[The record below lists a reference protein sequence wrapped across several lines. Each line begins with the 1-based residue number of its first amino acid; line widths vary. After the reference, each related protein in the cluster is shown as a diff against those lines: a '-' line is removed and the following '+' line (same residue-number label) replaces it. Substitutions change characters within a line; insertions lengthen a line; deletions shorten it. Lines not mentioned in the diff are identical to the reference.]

1 MIDMSKERSFLS
13 PRTLFGS
20 GYISYLG
27 PEARRFGIK
36 NAVVFTTNSVI
47 NGEFAAS
54 MRDSLNRAGV
64 STNFFIEIEPEPS
77 VATAERAFSF
87 AKERGADGVIGI
99 GGGSVLDVSKAVA
112 AAATNGGLAACA
124 GVNSVKNPTLPLI
137 LAPTTAGTGS
147 EATTVSVLIDAQG
160 KKFVIYSP
168 HLLPSSA
175 IIDPLLTHTM
185 PKDVTVHSGMDAMC
199 HAVEACLSINS
210 SKASEATALSAIG
223 LLSDALS
230 VVATN
235 PKDAAARHD
244 MALGAHLAGV
254 AMTNSGIE
262 VDGCPIAGA
271 SITHAVGLAT
281 GARYGLP
288 HGLSVGMVLPHSMA
302 ALKGSSRQKLEKIGI
317 AMGTRPSAEEAIE
330 KVHSIIKDT
339 GMKRNLTECGKNA
352 APDIDKVI
360 EDSLAAKRLLAN
372 CSGEIGSI
380 EMRAVVEKI
389 M

>member
-1 MIDMSKERSFLS
+1 MIMSKDRSFLS

-27 PEARRFGIK
+27 SEARRFGIN
-36 NAVVFTTNSVI
+36 NAVIFTTKSAANS
-47 NGEFAAS
+47 NHAATIT
-54 MRDSLNRAGV
+54 DSLNKAGV
-64 STNFFIEIEPEPS
+64 SSTLFTDIEPEPS
-77 VATAERAFSF
+77 VATAEKAFSF
-87 AKERGADGVIGI
+87 AKDRGADGIIGI

-112 AAATNGGLAACA
+112 AATTNNGLAACA
-124 GVNSVKNPTLPLI
+124 GVNSAKNPTLPLI

-175 IIDPLLTHTM
+175 IIDPLLTHSM
-185 PKDVTVHSGMDAMC
+185 PRDVTVHSGMDALC
-199 HAVEACLSINS
+199 HAVEAYLSVNS

-223 LLSDALS
+223 LLSNALPT
-230 VVATN
+230 VATN
-235 PKDAAARHD
+235 PNDATARYD

-271 SITHAVGLAT
+271 GISHAVGLAT

-288 HGLSVGMVLPHSMA
+288 HGLSVGMVLPYSMT
-302 ALKGSSRQKLEKIGI
+302 ALKPTSKEKLERIGLS
-317 AMGTRPSAEEAIE
+317 MGARPSAEEAIE
-330 KVHSIIKDT
+330 KVHSMIKET
-339 GMKRNLTECGKNA
+339 GMKRTLTECGKNA
-352 APDIDKVI
+352 FPDIDKVI

-372 CSGEIGSI
+372 CSSEIGSR
-380 EMRAVVEKI
+380 EMRAVIEGI